1 MQSLNHWKK
10 HKYNKYKTYKIIKKE
25 LKLIEK
31 HVQHASLEDR
41 IIGTRTCTTLH
52 SLDLL
57 NLEFVQIF

>member
-41 IIGTRTCTTLH
+41 IIGTGTLH

-57 NLEFVQIF
+57 NLQSVQIF